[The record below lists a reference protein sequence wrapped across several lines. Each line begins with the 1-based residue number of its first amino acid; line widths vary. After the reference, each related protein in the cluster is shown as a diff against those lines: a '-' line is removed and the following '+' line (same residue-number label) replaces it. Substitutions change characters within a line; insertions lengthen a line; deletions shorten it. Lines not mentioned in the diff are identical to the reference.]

1 MRGKSPGAN
10 GETTSARRPARPIKG
25 SVFTP
30 TSFPPGRTRSPF
42 PAVEGESTA
51 RVYGSY
57 WVYKTQLLAPQFGP
71 TLRFCDFVLHRRYA
85 GLSLMRGPATP
96 IRTGS
101 RPSHTIATF
110 SEVPY
115 TPRMT
120 SSTWLFSITHWLHQL
135 DARIV
140 SGMRQGCHLNVKLL
154 FATPHS
160 MRAHQYCARRGKTV
174 SPRCR
179 LVPSPRKSG
188 ASDGRVKSKAS
199 WVDCF
204 FNRFVG
210 RRRQKA

>member
-1 MRGKSPGAN
+1 
-10 GETTSARRPARPIKG
+10 
-25 SVFTP
+25 
-30 TSFPPGRTRSPF
+30 
-42 PAVEGESTA
+42 
-51 RVYGSY
+51 
-57 WVYKTQLLAPQFGP
+57 
-71 TLRFCDFVLHRRYA
+71 
-85 GLSLMRGPATP
+85 MRGPATP

-101 RPSHTIATF
+101 RPSHTNAAF

-160 MRAHQYCARRGKTV
+160 MRAHQYCARQGRTV

-179 LVPSPRKSG
+179 LIPSPRKSG
-188 ASDGRVKSKAS
+188 ASDGRVEIKGKLIRLVLQEICGQAEAKSVACPHQQLS
-199 WVDCF
+199 ESRTAPSEPFCL
-204 FNRFVG
+204 
-210 RRRQKA
+210 RRWSSK